1 MNVAVIQPDLKPL
14 PEDRNHKTNMLKIK
28 IIQGFFVLHVDGVGE
43 YAMKNEDGQ
52 RCMLLFSTQ
61 AAVVNFVE
69 RMEMPTY
76 KSWTALEI
84 SPDNVVPFLDE
95 LQKSTPLIAFDPNF
109 NDELS
114 PFRISDILRD
124 SDKL

>member
-1 MNVAVIQPDLKPL
+1 
-14 PEDRNHKTNMLKIK
+14 MLKIK
-28 IIQGFFVLHVDGVGE
+28 TIQGFFVLHVDGVGE

-76 KSWTALEI
+76 KSWTALEV

-114 PFRISDILRD
+114 PVRIADILRD